1 MLLNACSFSVQE
13 NADEASVRPAW
24 WSPGTQWPWGK
35 KIKEP
40 LGDKQQRPTHQR
52 GPILGKATWLTLMLT
67 WREEGTE

>member
-1 MLLNACSFSVQE
+1 MRHLLDQRGGLQVPSG
-13 NADEASVRPAW
+13 
-24 WSPGTQWPWGK
+24 PGGK

-40 LGDKQQRPTHQR
+40 LGEKQQRPIHQR